1 MAITIKDIAEQAQ
14 VSVSTVSRSLNDS
27 PLVARGTKQKIID
40 IAEKLGFEFNSSA
53 RGLSTNQIGTI
64 GIILPADYDHIHVHL
79 YHSGLHNHLRRSLE
93 REDMDLIVTFL
104 ENRFTGVNNVQK
116 LVRRRKVDGL
126 ILVDPRFDQAT
137 ERFLN
142 QERIP
147 YVYSHYPPPEPRS
160 DVDWVYV
167 DHEQGGM
174 LVGQL
179 FADRGFRHV
188 ISFRDTS
195 GSLEFQ
201 QRLRGFRAGL
211 QPAGKAIDLV
221 EISGESTFESGFE
234 IAQSRN
240 PDISKAD
247 ALFALNDLMA
257 LGLIHGL
264 QSRGCRVPE
273 DVRVVGYD
281 DTALASRLRP
291 LLTTVRQPAEE
302 VAFLTCER
310 LIRVIRDRQGDRIHL
325 PSQIA
330 LQPHLVLRETCP

>member
-27 PLVARGTKQKIID
+27 SLVARRTKQKVLD
-40 IAEKLGFEFNSSA
+40 IAESLGFEFNSSA
-53 RGLSTNQIGTI
+53 RGLSTKQIGTI
-64 GIILPADYDHIHVHL
+64 GIILPEDYDQIHVHL

-104 ENRFTGVNNVQK
+104 QNRFTGVNNVRK

-126 ILVDPRFDQAT
+126 ILVIPYSDRET
-137 ERFLN
+137 EEFLAS
-142 QERIP
+142 EKTP
-147 YVYSHYPPPEPRS
+147 YVYSHYPPAEPRS
-160 DVDWVYV
+160 DIDWVYV

-174 LVGQL
+174 LVGQH
-179 FADRGFRHV
+179 FSDRGYERVIAFRN
-188 ISFRDTS
+188 IS
-195 GSLEFQ
+195 GALEFD

-211 QPAGKAIDLV
+211 RMRGREIDV
-221 EISGESTFESGFE
+221 KEVSAESTFESGFE
-234 IAQSRN
+234 IATSRSL
-240 PDISKAD
+240 DICKAD

-273 DVRVVGYD
+273 DVAVVGYD

-291 LLTTVRQPAEE
+291 LLSTVRQPSEE

-310 LIRVIRDRQGDRIHL
+310 LIRVIRDRHANRVHI

-330 LQPHLVLRETCP
+330 LQPHLILRETCL